1 MKRRKER
8 EAALQML
15 YALEFNDTNRDILNN
30 NFSSSSENPF
40 TEFSRLIVEKYQL
53 HLKELDQEIIRFL
66 ENWDY
71 NRIAVIDKILLR
83 MAAIE
88 FLYFPDIPPEVTI
101 NETIEI
107 AKLYSTESSGKFI
120 NGLMDSILKELIR
133 SDRLQKT
140 GRGLVSKIATK

>member
-15 YALEFNDTNRDILNN
+15 YALEYNDTNLDILKTH
-30 NFSSSSENPF
+30 FSGSSENPF

-53 HLKELDQEIIRFL
+53 HQKQIDQEIIRFL

-71 NRIAVIDKILLR
+71 NRIAIIDKILLR

-120 NGLMDSILKELIR
+120 NGLMDSILKELKR
-133 SDRLQKT
+133 NNRLQKS
-140 GRGLVSKIATK
+140 GRGLISKIAAK